1 MIAGHYVAVVRA
13 RGGNSHSLLPILA
26 SGAIIAVTDMSHGRR
41 RRMSY
46 GDTEPSEFHGGE
58 ARGALPLAP
67 VNRVTFARRE
77 LNRIFGLYG
86 RKVAA
91 GEWRDYAKIGRASC
105 RERV

>member
-1 MIAGHYVAVVRA
+1 
-13 RGGNSHSLLPILA
+13 
-26 SGAIIAVTDMSHGRR
+26 
-41 RRMSY
+41 MSY

-67 VNRVTFARRE
+67 VNRVTFDRRE

-91 GEWRDYAKIGRASC
+91 GEWRKGVDSGVPSRSREWRESAVSPIGASAG
-105 RERV
+105 EGLLT